1 MMRSN
6 ASLARPFARASVRR
20 EWNCVD
26 RAATGPCGGERDG
39 DAGADGR
46 NGARVGYH

>member
-1 MMRSN
+1 MRSN

-26 RAATGPCGGERDG
+26 RAATRPCGGERDG